1 VRHATAVEDTLATV
15 TVPWPPAEIVHR
27 IHDRFLVEVVEELG
41 LCPFAR
47 RSRELGR
54 VHRPIWWV
62 EHEQPTPDA
71 CARALAD
78 LCTTHDDAEIVLL
91 AFVVPDGHPWCDAE
105 AFASFASTVRQ
116 AHDASKTERFFMVPF
131 HPGFEPP
138 PPGPRPRLPTPEAL
152 VPMLRRT
159 PDPVIQCVRAAV
171 LERVRAQAQVTARE
185 RLRERFAHDPVMSAM
200 IEKSVQADP
209 ELSAD
214 IARHNFAAVG
224 AGPGRDALEHVI
236 ADITRDRAASYARPD
251 EPAH

>member
-1 VRHATAVEDTLATV
+1 MRHDTDNEDTLAHV
-15 TVPWPPAEIVHR
+15 WPPADVVHR
-27 IHDRFLVEVVEELG
+27 IHDRFLVEVVEALG

-47 RSRELGR
+47 KSREQGR

-62 EHEQPTPDA
+62 ESSEPTPDE
-71 CARALAD
+71 CARALAER
-78 LCTTHDDAEIVLL
+78 TRTHPDVEIVLF
-91 AFVVPDGHPWCDAE
+91 AFVVPDDHRWSDAE
-105 AFASFASTVRQ
+105 TFASFASDVRA

-131 HPGFEPP
+131 HPGFTPG

-152 VPMLRRT
+152 VPILRRT
-159 PDPVIQCVRAAV
+159 PDPVIQCVRASV

-224 AGPGRDALEHVI
+224 AGAGRDTLEQTI
-236 ADITRDRAASYARPD
+236 ADIARDRAAAYARPG
-251 EPAH
+251 PAPL

>member
-1 VRHATAVEDTLATV
+1 MRAPATAVEDTLAV
-15 TVPWPPAEIVHR
+15 VWPPAEVVHR
-27 IHDRFLVEVVEELG
+27 IHDRFLVEVVEDLG

-47 RSRELGR
+47 KSREQGR

-62 EHEQPTPDA
+62 AEREPAPDD

-78 LCTTHDDAEIVLL
+78 LCATKDDAEIVLL
-91 AFVVPDGHPWCDAE
+91 AFVVPADHRWSDAE
-105 AFASFASTVRQ
+105 TFASFASAVRQ

-131 HPGFEPP
+131 HPAFEPA

-159 PDPVIQCVRAAV
+159 PDPVIQCVRASV

-185 RLRERFAHDPVMSAM
+185 RLRERFASDPVMSAM

-224 AGPGRDALEHVI
+224 AGPGRDALEHRI
-236 ADITRDRAASYARPD
+236 ADIARDRAASYARPG
-251 EPAH
+251 EPPR